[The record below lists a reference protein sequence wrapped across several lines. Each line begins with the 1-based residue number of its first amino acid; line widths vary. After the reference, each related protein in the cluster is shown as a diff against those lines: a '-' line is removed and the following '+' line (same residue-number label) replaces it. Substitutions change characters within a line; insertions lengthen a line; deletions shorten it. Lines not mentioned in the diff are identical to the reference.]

1 MNLRSMI
8 AVGKSEISK
17 QSVRMPNQNSH
28 SVWEFFRCEKGKR
41 REIVVMFS
49 CWGRI
54 RHAPVTSCI
63 ACSRRSVSKTKR
75 KKQRDMSGLGRG
87 AYITQPDPSLSRFF
101 YCVLITLR
109 FTNWATETGQATWHS
124 SFHSLGYS
132 SVRGEV
138 QLIYR
143 ISFTFCGVILLTRTE
158 EDRDRQGK
166 ILNVLCTFSHATFIS
181 TGPVRESAMSLIRI
195 ILRTLMK

>member
-8 AVGKSEISK
+8 AIGKSEISK

-28 SVWEFFRCEKGKR
+28 SVWEFFCCKR
-41 REIVVMFS
+41 KTTRNCRNVLLLRENTSRS
-49 CWGRI
+49 C
-54 RHAPVTSCI
+54 HFFHVLPVPG
-63 ACSRRSVSKTKR
+63 VQSKTKR
-75 KKQRDMSGLGRG
+75 KKQHDMSGLGRG

-132 SVRGEV
+132 SVRREV

-166 ILNVLCTFSHATFIS
+166 ILNVLCTFSHATFIC